1 MSGMS
6 EVVQKFAICAWR
18 YFNLSAPLWV
28 VALRPVSRAPFTLTF
43 TITLTFTLS
52 GCYEEETLTSSG
64 AEYFPVEIGHW
75 VEYEVD
81 SVWMDEPAGSLGSG
95 ETHYLLRELNE
106 STYLD
111 EGGRDIVRIERSW
124 RADTLAAWTIKDIW
138 GKVRTAAEAE
148 QNEDNVILRKLIFPV
163 RDGQAWNGTL
173 RTTDQS
179 LIEWTGFLNIPTDWE
194 FTMSEVH
201 QPYTLNGIT
210 FDSTVTV
217 TQFDTQ
223 AAFGLSV
230 LSREV
235 YARNVG
241 LIHRLMTVY
250 NIQPDPVNPTD
261 KDSIGYT
268 FEQRITGFAQ

>member
-1 MSGMS
+1 MSGPVS
-6 EVVQKFAICAWR
+6 ILRRLA
-18 YFNLSAPLWV
+18 
-28 VALRPVSRAPFTLTF
+28 ALRLNSDSRSWGTVPRPSSLVPRPSSLVPILSLTLT
-43 TITLTFTLS
+43 LT
-52 GCYEEETLTSSG
+52 GCYEEEALTSSG
-64 AEYFPVEIGHW
+64 TEYFPIELGHW

-106 STYLD
+106 STYAD
-111 EGGRDIVRIERSW
+111 EGGREVIRIERSW
-124 RADTLAAWTIKDIW
+124 RADSSAAWAIKDIW

-163 RDGQAWNGTL
+163 RDGQIWNGTL
-173 RTTDQS
+173 RTTDQN
-179 LIEWTGFLNIPTDWE
+179 LMEWTGFLNIPTDWQ
-194 FTMSEVH
+194 FTLSAVH
-201 QPYTLNGIT
+201 LPFTVNGLT

-217 TQFDTQ
+217 TQYDNQ
-223 AAFGLSV
+223 VAFGLSV

-241 LIHRLMTVY
+241 LIYRSMTIY
-250 NIQPDPVNPTD
+250 NIQPDPVDPTD

-268 FEQRITGFAQ
+268 FEQRITGYAQ